1 MSEEYSPLSFPPHVD
16 GGAGKPYAPLGAPCP
31 PRLDVMSVNFSHAPA
46 CVSPSQ
52 PSGAPRTPRTSLS
65 SNSLGHASVSTHALI
80 PGSPPVSLL
89 QSDACPPTATFAR
102 EPCTPNPSPPTCPR
116 PSNPHVEADANRI
129 LPCDSPTLL
138 FATWNANGLLTA
150 EGMPEARRKVKK
162 KALNKL
168 LHDND
173 VVAVQETH
181 GQSEQWSTT
190 RKRLVKSHKVFH
202 SHDPD
207 SRNKAGVAL
216 FIKRR
221 LSQQAFREEVVE
233 VNPGRTLTVRL
244 FFTKGCLS
252 LTSIHNFEMNE
263 AAQRQT
269 AKHCADENRNAQ
281 NDEQGSSIHLIGGD
295 FNFLARGEI
304 PTRVSTKEIEIPLK
318 FNDTRATNQSNVKWG
333 AMMANSMEHHQP
345 NKTRIGH
352 NPNANES
359 PDTHYLIAKRID
371 RIYSSILPWQA
382 INLKIKSYTTIDVT
396 KAETQLGSDHAPV
409 ATRISIKRQIP
420 RDQRPI
426 PHWLAKHPIFAETL
440 QNSLENDKHEL
451 IEDPFC
457 RIEAIKQAMRRAS
470 KKALRKILCKDPH
483 SPESQLQFVL
493 QAARAVAF
501 NDTKMARTL
510 IKSPALIGKLIEI
523 NPEGVVIMTCPR
535 LFHECA
541 SKIAN
546 AQIERQIN
554 ENEHGAS
561 PPKGGRAAQLRR
573 LLRLW
578 SPFDRKAVNLAII
591 KRDGTTTK
599 DSDEAATALSD
610 SWSKVFAPKRIN
622 LEKAHQ
628 FAKANITPMHLAE
641 AKLPKQSTMLSFL
654 KRAKASAPGPDGIPY
669 AAWLAS
675 GSFGTA
681 ALYLAM
687 RMMMDGGK
695 PPPGFNNSIGIFLP
709 KGTADDDTLA
719 SVKRTAE
726 NTRPL
731 GLKNTD
737 NKTIAAAINLTM
749 SDAIAQ
755 WADTQQ
761 NGFIRGRQGLNNI
774 IDIDARARILDIS
787 ATASAACLPP
797 PRTSRRT
804 ATVPSTQPVKE
815 LPAIILFDFCAA
827 FPSVAHELIMIICGA
842 MGLPEGLLNY
852 IRSLYED
859 NVCIYRG
866 CASDRTL
873 YKIESGIIQGCPLSG
888 SIFVLTV
895 DPFLK
900 LLKKTIPSATNR
912 AFADDIATLVQS
924 LQDLPCLK
932 KSFDLFRDISG
943 LALKVQKCSLI
954 PLGINPTPDAIKRV
968 TRAVRKIT
976 PDWANF
982 SVVPSAEY
990 LGVMIGPKGGSSA
1003 SWEKPLKKYVERAN
1017 LIANAA
1023 LAPSIGTDLYSQRVV
1038 PTMSYIAQ
1046 IACTTPKVLNA
1057 EKWALQRITHI
1068 PHNAFP
1074 RNTFFYQHEIGM
1086 RNITPL
1092 GICARAALIRTAK
1105 ITCTWRHE
1113 WSELQ
1118 KTRNEKG
1125 PMTNLAIRTDLPG
1138 KDNSWWIE
1146 PAYADNLSEAC
1157 KSVPNNT
1164 WRTILKCSTKRTKST
1179 QSTISKWL
1187 RKTTLTNN
1195 LANTIGPRI
1204 SRFFPNANK
1213 TPASRSTLHDQLRK
1227 TINITK
1233 TATPAVATS
1242 VLRTWCNAWI
1252 TARRTQSQIGRCR
1265 FGCTQAN
1272 HRDELEHYVNC
1283 NSLIAPINGLI
1294 LQKTGLI
1301 LGSTPGEFLTLCP
1314 PHTRDAESLNP
1325 RANGTLHDAKR
1336 AARIIR
1342 LHIANDVYQ
1351 SLGNH
1356 FSADH
1361 SDSNVNIC
1369 PPELIRA
1376 KITESSRK
1384 LSENLNWV
1392 VWVTRWNSSSPPPP
1406 CSPSL
1411 PSPPLPLSFR
1421 SNFGS
1426 EARPRKIARI
1436 SAACCP
1442 AAATGHDAMAQHDKA
1457 EEVDIKMSPEDHT
1470 QNSNTAEAE
1479 EATKSQPIEVKKED
1493 T

>member
-1 MSEEYSPLSFPPHVD
+1 
-16 GGAGKPYAPLGAPCP
+16 
-31 PRLDVMSVNFSHAPA
+31 
-46 CVSPSQ
+46 
-52 PSGAPRTPRTSLS
+52 
-65 SNSLGHASVSTHALI
+65 
-80 PGSPPVSLL
+80 
-89 QSDACPPTATFAR
+89 
-102 EPCTPNPSPPTCPR
+102 
-116 PSNPHVEADANRI
+116 
-129 LPCDSPTLL
+129 
-138 FATWNANGLLTA
+138 
-150 EGMPEARRKVKK
+150 
-162 KALNKL
+162 
-168 LHDND
+168 
-173 VVAVQETH
+173 
-181 GQSEQWSTT
+181 
-190 RKRLVKSHKVFH
+190 
-202 SHDPD
+202 
-207 SRNKAGVAL
+207 
-216 FIKRR
+216 
-221 LSQQAFREEVVE
+221 
-233 VNPGRTLTVRL
+233 
-244 FFTKGCLS
+244 
-252 LTSIHNFEMNE
+252 
-263 AAQRQT
+263 
-269 AKHCADENRNAQ
+269 
-281 NDEQGSSIHLIGGD
+281 
-295 FNFLARGEI
+295 
-304 PTRVSTKEIEIPLK
+304 
-318 FNDTRATNQSNVKWG
+318 
-333 AMMANSMEHHQP
+333 
-345 NKTRIGH
+345 
-352 NPNANES
+352 
-359 PDTHYLIAKRID
+359 
-371 RIYSSILPWQA
+371 
-382 INLKIKSYTTIDVT
+382 
-396 KAETQLGSDHAPV
+396 
-409 ATRISIKRQIP
+409 
-420 RDQRPI
+420 
-426 PHWLAKHPIFAETL
+426 
-440 QNSLENDKHEL
+440 
-451 IEDPFC
+451 
-457 RIEAIKQAMRRAS
+457 
-470 KKALRKILCKDPH
+470 
-483 SPESQLQFVL
+483 
-493 QAARAVAF
+493 
-501 NDTKMARTL
+501 
-510 IKSPALIGKLIEI
+510 
-523 NPEGVVIMTCPR
+523 
-535 LFHECA
+535 
-541 SKIAN
+541 
-546 AQIERQIN
+546 
-554 ENEHGAS
+554 
-561 PPKGGRAAQLRR
+561 
-573 LLRLW
+573 
-578 SPFDRKAVNLAII
+578 
-591 KRDGTTTK
+591 
-599 DSDEAATALSD
+599 
-610 SWSKVFAPKRIN
+610 
-622 LEKAHQ
+622 
-628 FAKANITPMHLAE
+628 
-641 AKLPKQSTMLSFL
+641 
-654 KRAKASAPGPDGIPY
+654 
-669 AAWLAS
+669 
-675 GSFGTA
+675 
-681 ALYLAM
+681 
-687 RMMMDGGK
+687 
-695 PPPGFNNSIGIFLP
+695 
-709 KGTADDDTLA
+709 
-719 SVKRTAE
+719 
-726 NTRPL
+726 
-731 GLKNTD
+731 
-737 NKTIAAAINLTM
+737 
-749 SDAIAQ
+749 
-755 WADTQQ
+755 
-761 NGFIRGRQGLNNI
+761 
-774 IDIDARARILDIS
+774 
-787 ATASAACLPP
+787 
-797 PRTSRRT
+797 
-804 ATVPSTQPVKE
+804 
-815 LPAIILFDFCAA
+815 
-827 FPSVAHELIMIICGA
+827 MIICGA

-895 DPFLK
+895 DPFLQ

-1003 SWEKPLKKYVERAN
+1003 SWEKPLKKYVERTN

-1125 PMTNLAIRTDLPG
+1125 PMTNLAIRADLPG
-1138 KDNSWWIE
+1138 KDNSWWTE

-1157 KSVPNNT
+1157 RSVPNNT

-1283 NSLIAPINGLI
+1283 KSLIAPINGLI

-1406 CSPSL
+1406 VPPPSPLPPSL
-1411 PSPPLPLSFR
+1411 TLSAAILALKLALVRLRVSLPPAALPPPLVTTRWPNL
-1421 SNFGS
+1421 
-1426 EARPRKIARI
+1426 
-1436 SAACCP
+1436 
-1442 AAATGHDAMAQHDKA
+1442 
-1457 EEVDIKMSPEDHT
+1457 IKP
-1470 QNSNTAEAE
+1470 
-1479 EATKSQPIEVKKED
+1479 KKP
-1493 T
+1493 TSR